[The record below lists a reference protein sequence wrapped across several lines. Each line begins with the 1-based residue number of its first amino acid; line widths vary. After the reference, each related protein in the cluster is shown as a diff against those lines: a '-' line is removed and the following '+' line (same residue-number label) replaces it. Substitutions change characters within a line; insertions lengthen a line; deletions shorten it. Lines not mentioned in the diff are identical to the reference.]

1 MTKKP
6 PEPWVLSPFTAAA
19 HQYALDLISGKRPAC
34 QLTIKAARRYL
45 DDLAKSE
52 RADWPF
58 RYDIAAA
65 TKACRFIEAMV
76 HTKGKWSAKRETLK
90 LEPWQAFFVCN
101 VFGWLNK
108 LTGKRRFRQ
117 AYLRVPRKNGKSA
130 LAAAIGLYM
139 LTADGEAGAEVYS
152 GASSEKQAWEV
163 FGPARIMAMRN
174 GPFKAKA
181 KITTNASNLHVMGTG
196 SKFEPVIG
204 KPGDGASPSCAIID
218 EYHEHQTD
226 DLVDTMI
233 TGMGAREQPL
243 MLIITTAGSSTGGP
257 CYAYDK
263 DAQAVLSGTI
273 ERDELFV
280 LIYGIDNQQ
289 RVVEY
294 QSYRAVERLDYECRR
309 VNAQITQIDQS
320 VREAFACCVT
330 RGIVVPTRPGDAKT
344 TQTGRSETQ
353 NSDYAGLATSNT
365 CSTETR
371 IISAGQLRSAKSG
384 LKKIETAA
392 ARHKQDGE
400 VSQRRSAPAKTTNSA
415 TTTES
420 QFQSMRDYVLSVK
433 ECVTSAD
440 VETGSFTSI
449 IATLLEISEGYCV
462 KSATQGSVF
471 SEILKSLYARHSH
484 ILSAERCRLDGSSFY
499 VTLPPDDWSSEASLV
514 KANPNYDVSVSAE
527 FLKARLAEAISSPRK
542 AAIYKTKHLDEWVSA
557 GSPYFD
563 SLLWEGLK
571 EEFDPAA
578 LAADGWDCYIGLD
591 LASKKDLTAIVL
603 LLTRFTEDGSREF
616 RVVSRFYV
624 PEAQAEDPKAIFY
637 REWDEKGYLNL
648 TGGNVIDEPLIE
660 SDIVELANLV
670 GCLDIGYDPWGSRSL
685 CQRLQ
690 DEHGLTVTEVPQT
703 TKNLSEPMK
712 TLDAA
717 ISSGRIRHD
726 GNPVMAWCIGNVC
739 AKEDKNE
746 NVFPYKERP
755 EAKIDGAAALLNAM
769 ARALAAE
776 VETTSVF
783 DLLARK
789 ANANHA
795 QSNDDD
801 EAILANPAHPRW
813 KEARE
818 RWERK
823 HMSTD
828 DIWG

>member
-273 ERDELFV
+273 ERDELFA
-280 LIYGIDNQQ
+280 LIFGID
-289 RVVEY
+289 
-294 QSYRAVERLDYECRR
+294 
-309 VNAQITQIDQS
+309 
-320 VREAFACCVT
+320 
-330 RGIVVPTRPGDAKT
+330 
-344 TQTGRSETQ
+344 
-353 NSDYAGLATSNT
+353 
-365 CSTETR
+365 
-371 IISAGQLRSAKSG
+371 
-384 LKKIETAA
+384 
-392 ARHKQDGE
+392 
-400 VSQRRSAPAKTTNSA
+400 
-415 TTTES
+415 
-420 QFQSMRDYVLSVK
+420 
-433 ECVTSAD
+433 
-440 VETGSFTSI
+440 
-449 IATLLEISEGYCV
+449 
-462 KSATQGSVF
+462 QG
-471 SEILKSLYARHSH
+471 
-484 ILSAERCRLDGSSFY
+484 
-499 VTLPPDDWSSEASLV
+499 DDWSSEASLI

-527 FLKARLAEAISSPRK
+527 FLKARLAEALSSPRK
-542 AAIYKTKHLDEWVSA
+542 AAIFKTKHLDEWVSA

-563 SLLWEGLK
+563 SLAWEALK
-571 EEFDPAA
+571 EDIDIGD
-578 LAADGWDCYIGLD
+578 LSSNGWDCYVGLD
-591 LASKKDLTAIVL
+591 LASKKDLTAVVL
-603 LLTRFTEDGSREF
+603 LFARFADDGKREY
-616 RVVSRFYV
+616 RVVSRFFV
-624 PEAQAEDPKAIFY
+624 PESQAEDPKAIHY
-637 REWDEKGYLNL
+637 REWSEKGYLTL
-648 TGGNVIDEPLIE
+648 TDGNVIDEPLIE
-660 SDIVELANLV
+660 SEIVDLANQC
-670 GCLDIGYDPWGSRSL
+670 GALDIGFDPWGSRSL

-712 TLDAA
+712 EVDAA
-717 ISSGRIRHD
+717 IAAGRIKHD
-726 GNPVMAWCIGNVC
+726 GNPVMIYCIGNVC

-769 ARALAAE
+769 ARAMSAE
-776 VETTSVF
+776 NAPFDFSTMVF
-783 DLLARK
+783 
-789 ANANHA
+789 
-795 QSNDDD
+795 
-801 EAILANPAHPRW
+801 
-813 KEARE
+813 
-818 RWERK
+818 
-823 HMSTD
+823 
-828 DIWG
+828 